1 MDQTPWKA
9 PVHEYG
15 NWGIVRFTTFDD
27 EDLAHAIDVTER
39 QYGEVKQIIYMGD
52 NSEHVR
58 IYQIIF
64 RKR

>member
-1 MDQTPWKA
+1 MDQTPWNA
-9 PVHEYG
+9 PIHEHG

-27 EDLAHAIDVTER
+27 EDLAHVIDVTER
-39 QYGEVKQIIYMGD
+39 KYGEVKQIIYMGD

-58 IYQIIF
+58 IYQIIY